1 MDMNNMKGKVDQMLE
16 ARLAQSKNNFQHG
29 VTENVGSSS
38 GFTVITNP
46 MYDPLS
52 DYNPPQVNIPTQSQL
67 MPLTNPD
74 VERLHALE
82 ERVRAM
88 DVNDN
93 FRLDMC
99 LVPGLDSLI
108 GASLSWYMKLERSHI
123 QSWEDLANA
132 FLKQYNYNLDMAPDR
147 RQLQS
152 LSQKSN
158 ESFKGYAQRWRELAA
173 QVQPPL
179 LDKELVDLF
188 MDTLQSPYF
197 ERKVGN
203 VLSDFAHL
211 VTIGERI
218 ESALKSGR
226 IQSASSSQASETES
240 LNNSQ
245 KEEEDET
252 NAVITDVRQP
262 ATPRAPYQQPWC
274 TPYANQR
281 SRGRGYQNQPS
292 NQSRPRNNLER
303 RNAPL
308 DPIPMSYSQLLPYL
322 IQSSLVDPKSLR
334 PLPEPYPPGYDPDVQ
349 CGYHAGSIGHSTEDC
364 NAFKAKVQQLI
375 DKKYISFPDGN
386 LLVHVNLSS
395 E

>member
-52 DYNPPQVNIPTQSQL
+52 NYNPPQVNIPTQSQL

-82 ERVRAM
+82 ERVQEM

-99 LVPGLDSLI
+99 LVPGLIIPSKFKLPNFEKYKGDSCPRHHLVIFFRKMASYTHNDKLMIHCFQDSLI
-108 GASLSWYMKLERSHI
+108 GASLSWYMKLKRSHI

-188 MDTLQSPYF
+188 MDTLQSPYI
-197 ERKVGN
+197 ERVVGN
-203 VLSDFAHL
+203 ALSDFAHL

-226 IQSASSSQASETES
+226 I
-240 LNNSQ
+240 
-245 KEEEDET
+245 
-252 NAVITDVRQP
+252 
-262 ATPRAPYQQPWC
+262 
-274 TPYANQR
+274 
-281 SRGRGYQNQPS
+281 
-292 NQSRPRNNLER
+292 
-303 RNAPL
+303 
-308 DPIPMSYSQLLPYL
+308 
-322 IQSSLVDPKSLR
+322 
-334 PLPEPYPPGYDPDVQ
+334 
-349 CGYHAGSIGHSTEDC
+349 
-364 NAFKAKVQQLI
+364 
-375 DKKYISFPDGN
+375 
-386 LLVHVNLSS
+386 
-395 E
+395 